1 VDLGF
6 EVRGLFPK
14 PLNPPPKTFPQA
26 FVFAFVSRVSDNTQW
41 RIKGEYQRPVTV
53 PAQLEELQSLLR
65 KQGLGS
71 ALPKTAIE
79 AEPPLSTGLPELD
92 ALLGGGLPRGEITE
106 CLGDLSAGCTTV
118 VLSALAQATA
128 NDELAA
134 YIDATDSLDPV
145 SAKKAGVKLD
155 RVLWV
160 RCAADA
166 PKEQGFRRKEARVDK
181 AWRAANLVAAAR
193 GFGLI
198 VIDLHGLPPR
208 RLREWQRYPW
218 TRLRSTIAQ
227 SPATILTLA
236 SEHVTAS
243 VAARTLALERRQV
256 HWKGQPGV
264 SLLLGGVSIQA
275 TLLHQRRRTERKGE
289 TSCRFEAVR

>member
-1 VDLGF
+1 M
-6 EVRGLFPK
+6 
-14 PLNPPPKTFPQA
+14 TA
-26 FVFAFVSRVSDNTQW
+26 
-41 RIKGEYQRPVTV
+41 
-53 PAQLEELQSLLR
+53 PAKLEELQSLLR

-71 ALPKTAIE
+71 VIPRPAIE
-79 AEPPLSTGLPELD
+79 TEPPLSTGLPELD

-134 YIDATDSLDPV
+134 YIDATDSLDPA
-145 SAKKAGVKLD
+145 SAAKAGVKLD

-160 RCAADA
+160 RCAAEAD
-166 PKEQGFRRKEARVDK
+166 KERRLSRKETRVEK
-181 AWRAANLVAAAR
+181 AWKAANLIAAAQ

-198 VIDLHGLPPR
+198 VIDLHGLPAR
-208 RLREWQRYPW
+208 RLREWQRYQW

-227 SPATILTLA
+227 SAVTILTLA

-243 VAARTLALERRQV
+243 VAARTLSLERRQV

-275 TLLHQRRRTERKGE
+275 TLLHQRRRTDRKGG
-289 TSCRFEAVR
+289 TSCCFEAVR